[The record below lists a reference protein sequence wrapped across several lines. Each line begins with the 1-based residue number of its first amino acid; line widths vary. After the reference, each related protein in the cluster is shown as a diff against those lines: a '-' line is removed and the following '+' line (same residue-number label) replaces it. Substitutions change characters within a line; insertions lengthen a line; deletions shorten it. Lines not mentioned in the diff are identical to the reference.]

1 MMKDE
6 SVFSFAGLYDTWI
19 GPHGEKVNTCSI
31 ITTKPNTLMVD
42 INDRMPVIIKRE
54 DEALWFD
61 REVQDGKLLESLL
74 LPYDENQMKAYPVS
88 KMVGNVRYDIP
99 DCIAEI

>member
-1 MMKDE
+1 MK
-6 SVFSFAGLYDTWI
+6 SLFLFKVRILYFIYMYPTF
-19 GPHGEKVNTCSI
+19 K
-31 ITTKPNTLMVD
+31 
-42 INDRMPVIIKRE
+42 
-54 DEALWFD
+54 ALVWLD